1 MIHILAVKIIW
12 GHRKNLLYRKT
23 QKIVFPVE
31 EGVENI
37 E

>member
-1 MIHILAVKIIW
+1 MKIIE
-12 GHRKNLLYRKT
+12 GHRKNVLDRKT
-23 QKIVFPVE
+23 EKIVFPVE